1 MLSSA
6 LNILAL
12 FAFAASAA
20 SSPGSDV
27 AKLFA
32 RGDEKACC
40 PKFAEPRCSVEKV
53 IAFAN
58 DDPELLK
65 FDCNRTACGFIPDD
79 AKIKEC
85 PETRNITM
93 RNATELESLGV
104 IRSFLTST
112 AMIDTSYPWRTIGLV
127 EAGWGDDPSF
137 NWKIRGTG
145 VLVGLT
151 AARPN

>member
-1 MLSSA
+1 MLSSL
-6 LNILAL
+6 LNVLYL
-12 FAFAASAA
+12 FAFAAFAAPSAG
-20 SSPGSDV
+20 SSDV
-27 AKLFA
+27 AELFIR
-32 RGDEKACC
+32 RGDKECC
-40 PKFAEPRCSVEKV
+40 PKFAEPHCSVEKV

-85 PETRNITM
+85 PDIRNITM

-104 IRSFLTST
+104 IQSFLTST

-127 EAGWGDDPSF
+127 EAG
-137 NWKIRGTG
+137 
-145 VLVGLT
+145 
-151 AARPN
+151 